1 MVLPDGRLI
10 LDDANKYERLFAT
23 TKPVVPLMII
33 YVRVCEKFTDIIGR
47 EREQTESERDVREMC
62 FDNDFNAIC
71 TCSTTI
77 STLSY
82 LDYRF

>member
-33 YVRVCEKFTDIIGR
+33 YVRVCEKDGYRGR
-47 EREQTESERDVREMC
+47 EREQMESERDVREMC

-71 TCSTTI
+71 TCNVV
-77 STLSY
+77 LQ
-82 LDYRF
+82 

>member
-10 LDDANKYERLFAT
+10 LDDANKYVRLFAT

-33 YVRVCEKFTDIIGR
+33 YVRVCEKDGYRGR

>member
-33 YVRVCEKFTDIIGR
+33 YVRVCEKDGYRER